1 MLRTKGEGKSL
12 HNLAFPKDVDYI
24 NRLHDL
30 SISARKVDGLEN
42 AGIGKIPP
50 YWGSDK
56 AWVRERFPAIK
67 VASRA
72 LGDKRHEV
80 KTLEELG
87 FNYREYN
94 SQFSPSTFL
103 DLVGIG
109 SNASEGHARPSDFM
123 AWCNKDKGYA
133 RQLTP
138 WGSQKV
144 VKPLGPLQDR
154 AELACAMARKGWNE
168 FTNQADYVIQC
179 IDVVVNGALVP
190 LLHVRSELREANE
203 AAFRSDQLDQ
213 SIALVARMLL
223 ESTRQDMG
231 EARWL
236 SRWRV
241 LNSILGGLRANVAK
255 INHYPKLRH
264 LVDDLPSESGQA

>member
-1 MLRTKGEGKSL
+1 
-12 HNLAFPKDVDYI
+12 
-24 NRLHDL
+24 
-30 SISARKVDGLEN
+30 
-42 AGIGKIPP
+42 
-50 YWGSDK
+50 
-56 AWVRERFPAIK
+56 
-67 VASRA
+67 
-72 LGDKRHEV
+72 
-80 KTLEELG
+80 
-87 FNYREYN
+87 
-94 SQFSPSTFL
+94 
-103 DLVGIG
+103 
-109 SNASEGHARPSDFM
+109 
-123 AWCNKDKGYA
+123 
-133 RQLTP
+133 
-138 WGSQKV
+138 
-144 VKPLGPLQDR
+144 
-154 AELACAMARKGWNE
+154 MARKGWNE